1 MDITEIVG
9 FVQVVPMGVALC
21 VGFVIKYAIPNDS
34 VNKFIPLISAVLG
47 VGVSCWMAAGI
58 DPETLLSGLVSG
70 LAATGL
76 YEAFRQLITSGDKGQ
91 NEA

>member
-1 MDITEIVG
+1 MDVTEIVG

-21 VGFVIKYAIPNDS
+21 VGFVIKYAIPDDTI
-34 VNKFIPLISAVLG
+34 NKFIPLVSAILG
-47 VGVSCWMAAGI
+47 VGVSCWMAGGI

-76 YEAFRQLITSGDKGQ
+76 YEAFRQLIASGNGTK
-91 NEA
+91 

>member
-1 MDITEIVG
+1 MDVTEIVG

-21 VGFVIKYAIPNDS
+21 VGFVIKYAIPDDTI
-34 VNKFIPLISAVLG
+34 NKFIPLISAILG

-58 DPETLLSGLVSG
+58 DPEILLSGLVSG

-76 YEAFRQLITSGDKGQ
+76 YEAFRQLIASGSETK
-91 NEA
+91 